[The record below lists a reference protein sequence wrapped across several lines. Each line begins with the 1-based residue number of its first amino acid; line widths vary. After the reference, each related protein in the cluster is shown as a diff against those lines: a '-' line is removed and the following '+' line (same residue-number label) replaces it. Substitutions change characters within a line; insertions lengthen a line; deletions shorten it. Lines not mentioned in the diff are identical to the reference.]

1 MSLTKQFL
9 DRISEAQ
16 PDYKTRVEKVLGKGS
31 ILNTALSGN
40 RLLVLL
46 VVLKDSVITDKQ
58 LLALERSGM
67 AFKSIGVMGSGKFKG
82 KLFVEFE
89 VY

>member
-1 MSLTKQFL
+1 MSLAKQFL

-31 ILNTALSGN
+31 ILNAALSGN
-40 RLLVLL
+40 RLL

-58 LLALERSGM
+58 LLALERGGI